1 MLKNKL
7 KDLTTEELKKH
18 LDIKDGNCYNCDN
31 RSKVLR
37 LEFCP
42 VCYKDIIVDP
52 NSSIKEY
59 ISIIKEILNERS

>member
-1 MLKNKL
+1 MLKSKL
-7 KDLTTEELKKH
+7 NQLTIEELKKH

-42 VCYKDIIVDP
+42 VCYKEIIVGND
-52 NSSIKEY
+52 STIKNY
-59 ISIIKEILNERS
+59 LTAIKEILNERN